1 MGYGAA
7 MRLITVWILLATMA
21 SILAACGAPP
31 GQQSWPEV
39 RSNDTFVV
47 TDGSTLVVDNFNGSV
62 KVSGSEY
69 GNRISVATDLRRPDR
84 LTYEAVQS
92 GNTVTIT
99 ARGVGLWANHFPR
112 GRRATIEVTVPRN
125 LDVQVKA
132 DNGAITL
139 RDVTG
144 TVELAT
150 YNGAIKVADV
160 AGEYDITTANG
171 KIEVD
176 DGKGAFRIRTSN
188 GGIRFEGELAHG
200 TSNQFKT
207 SNGNI
212 TTLLEGKPVSLSV
225 DAQTSNGDIVMGP
238 ALPVASAVRHNNRL
252 SAVIGDGNTD
262 LTLATSNGS
271 IFIE

>member
-1 MGYGAA
+1 MAA
-7 MRLITVWILLATMA
+7 VA

-39 RSNDTFVV
+39 RKNDTFVV
-47 TDGSTLVVDNFNGSV
+47 TDGSNLVVNNFNGSV
-62 KVSGSEY
+62 KVYGSES
-69 GNRISVATDLRRPDR
+69 GDRISIATDLRRPDR
-84 LTYEAVQS
+84 LTYDALQS
-92 GNTVTIT
+92 GNTVSIT
-99 ARGVGLWANHFPR
+99 ARGIGLWADFFPR
-112 GRRATIEVTVPRN
+112 GRRANIDVTVPRHLN
-125 LDVQVKA
+125 VQVKA
-132 DNGAITL
+132 ENGAIIM

-144 TVELAT
+144 TVELTT

-160 AGEYDITTANG
+160 AGEYDITTSNG

-176 DGKGAFRIRTSN
+176 DGRGAFRIRTSN
-188 GGIRFEGELAHG
+188 GGIRFQGELASG
-200 TSNQFKT
+200 TNNRFKT

-262 LTLATSNGS
+262 LTLTTSNGS

>member
-1 MGYGAA
+1 
-7 MRLITVWILLATMA
+7 MRLISIWILLATVA

-39 RSNDTFVV
+39 RKNDTFVV
-47 TDGSTLVVDNFNGSV
+47 TDVSTLVVDNFNGSV
-62 KVSGSEY
+62 KVYGSEY
-69 GNRISVATDLRRPDR
+69 GDRISVSAELRRPDR
-84 LTYEAVQS
+84 LSYEAVQS

-99 ARGVGLWANHFPR
+99 ARGIGFWADHFPR
-112 GRRATIEVTVPRN
+112 GRRANIDVTVPRN
-125 LDVQVKA
+125 LNVQVEA
-132 DNGAITL
+132 ENGAIIM

-144 TVELAT
+144 TVELRT

-160 AGEYDITTANG
+160 TGVYDITTSNG

-176 DGKGAFRIRTSN
+176 DGQGAFRIRTSN
-188 GGIRFEGELAHG
+188 GGIRFQGELAQG
-200 TSNQFKT
+200 TNNQFKT

-225 DAQTSNGDIVMGP
+225 DAQTSNGDIVMGA
-238 ALPVASAVRHNNRL
+238 ALPVASAVRQNNRL